1 MEDDIKRAALA
12 YHEASPPGKIAIMP
26 TKPVANQHD
35 LALAYSPGV
44 AHACLAI
51 EENPAD
57 ASKYTARA
65 NLVGVITNGTAV
77 LGLGNIGPLASKP
90 VMEGKS
96 VLFKKF
102 AGIDCFDIEVASE
115 DADTFVNAVACL
127 EPTFGGI
134 NLEDIKAPE
143 CFEIERRLKE
153 KMNIPVFH
161 DDQHGTAIVVASGII
176 NGLKI
181 VGKDLADVKLVC
193 SGAGAAALACLNLLV
208 GLGLKR
214 ENTFVCDIEGVVY
227 AGRKELMDP
236 YKEPF
241 ARETDKRT
249 LGEVMPGADVFLGL
263 SAAGVVKQE
272 MVAAMAD
279 RPLIFALANPNP
291 EIMPEDVHAVR
302 NDAVMASGRTDFP
315 NQINNVLC
323 FPFIF
328 RGALDVGATQVNE
341 EMKKAAVLALA
352 SIAENE
358 ASDIVLAAYQSESLI
373 FGPNY
378 ILPKPF
384 DPRLITE
391 IAPAVARAAMET
403 GVATRPIKD
412 LDAYRHKLSM
422 FVYQSGFVMKP
433 IFDQARHAHQER
445 PRRLVFAEGAHP
457 YVLQA
462 AQQVIS
468 EQIAEPILIG
478 DPNDIKHWIKHLG
491 LRMRVGEDVQVF
503 DQAHDPRVPALT
515 DEYLRLV
522 ERRGVPPSHARR
534 VIAAGATVVA
544 GLLLRRGDADAMIC
558 GAVGRYLAHLRHV
571 QQVIGKGADVKALAS
586 LSGLILPSG
595 PLFMADTHVNDN
607 PDAETLAEI
616 TLMAA
621 EEVRRFGVTPKVAL
635 LSHSNFG
642 TRDDESSQKM
652 RRVLKLLNDSDPD
665 LEVEGEMHADA
676 AISTFIREDN
686 FPSSRLKGPANLLIM
701 PTLDA
706 AHIAFTLLRSVTK
719 SVAIGPMLLGT
730 ARPAHIVTTSATVRS
745 MLNMSAVA
753 IVDSV
758 RDEQN
763 ASEA

>member
-1 MEDDIKRAALA
+1 MADDNIRAALA
-12 YHEASPPGKIAIMP
+12 YHEADPPGKIAIVP

-51 EENPAD
+51 EEDPAN

-102 AGIDCFDIEVASE
+102 AGIDCFDIEVATE

-153 KMNIPVFH
+153 KMKIPVFH

-181 VGKDLADVKLVC
+181 VGKDLADVKLVA

-236 YKEPF
+236 YKAPF

-249 LGEVMPGADVFLGL
+249 LAEVMPDADVFLGL
-263 SAAGVVKQE
+263 SAAGVVKPE
-272 MVAAMAD
+272 MVAAMAAK
-279 RPLIFALANPNP
+279 PLIFALANPNP

-302 NDAVMASGRTDFP
+302 DDAVMASGRTDYP

-358 ASDIVLAAYQSESLI
+358 ASDIVLAAYQSESLV
-373 FGPNY
+373 FGPEY

-403 GVATRPIKD
+403 GVATRPIED
-412 LDAYRHKLSM
+412 FDAYRDKLSS

-433 IFDQARHAHQER
+433 IFDQARHAHSER

-478 DPNDIKHWIKHLG
+478 NPEDIMHWIKHLG
-491 LRMRVGEDVQVF
+491 LRMRIGKDVQVF
-503 DQAHDPRVPALT
+503 DQANDPRIPALT
-515 DEYLRLV
+515 DEYLKLV

-534 VIAAGATVVA
+534 VINAGATVVA

-571 QQVIGKGADVKALAS
+571 QQVIGQRPVVNALAS

-595 PLFMADTHVNDN
+595 PLFMADTHVNHE

-621 EEVRRFGVTPKVAL
+621 EEVRRFGITPKIAL

-642 TRDDESSQKM
+642 TRDDKSSQKM
-652 RRVLKLLNDSDPD
+652 RRVLKLLNEFDPTM
-665 LEVEGEMHADA
+665 EVEGEMHADA

-686 FPSSRLKGPANLLIM
+686 FPNSRLQGSANLLIM

-745 MLNMSAVA
+745 MLNMSALA

-763 ASEA
+763 ATIA